1 VPSAPADRHFQA
13 GRPLWWAAGLFVFLA
28 VAVGAYLLFRGPE
41 QAVLPSQQSSGSP
54 SGTTLDEGADSRADD
69 ASALLSRLVDALR
82 DGSRADVR
90 ALAAPGD
97 RAAAAELAAL
107 RRNVHAMGLTDL
119 SMRYVDEDDGR
130 LTDDQQ
136 RRYGDRAWVAD
147 VQLGWR
153 VDGFDVHD
161 SHREVPLTLLET
173 PHGAA
178 FLSARAD
185 VGEATPLWMLQRVDV
200 RRTGRS
206 LVAVAGDG
214 SASRF
219 SGLADQAV
227 ADVRK
232 VLPDW
237 RGRLVVEVPG
247 DERQL
252 GRVLGSESGSYGG
265 IAAVTTTVDGS
276 LSPQAPVHIFV
287 NPRVFDPLGTRG
299 SQIVMSHEATHVA
312 TGAAVS
318 SMPTWLLEG
327 FADFVALDHVDLPV
341 SVTASQILAR
351 VRKSG
356 PPAHLP
362 GKTEFD
368 PENQA
373 LGASYESA
381 WLACRLLAE
390 RYGEKRL
397 IAFYRASDR
406 DGSTTEA
413 FRDLLGTDQQAF
425 TRAWKGYLRKL
436 AG

>member
-1 VPSAPADRHFQA
+1 M
-13 GRPLWWAAGLFVFLA
+13 AGLFVFLA
-28 VAVGAYLLFRGPE
+28 LAVCAYLLFRGPE
-41 QAVLPSQQSSGSP
+41 KAVLPSQQPSGSP
-54 SGTTLDEGADSRADD
+54 SGSPLDEGADSRADD
-69 ASALLSRLVDALR
+69 ASALLAQLVEALR
-82 DGSRADVR
+82 SGSRADVG

-97 RAAAAELAAL
+97 RAAADELEAL
-107 RRNVHAMGLTDL
+107 RHNVRAMGVTDL

-130 LTDDQQ
+130 LTDEQQ

-161 SHREVPLTLLET
+161 SHREVPITLLET
-173 PHGAA
+173 RGGGAT
-178 FLSARAD
+178 FLSSRAD
-185 VGEATPLWMLQRVDV
+185 VGDATPLWMLQRVDV

-214 SASRF
+214 SAARF

-247 DERQL
+247 DEQQL

-406 DGSTTEA
+406 DDSTTAA

>member
-1 VPSAPADRHFQA
+1 M
-13 GRPLWWAAGLFVFLA
+13 AGLFVFLA
-28 VAVGAYLLFRGPE
+28 VVVASYLLLRGPE
-41 QAVLPSQQSSGSP
+41 TAVIPSPQP
-54 SGTTLDEGADSRADD
+54 SGGSATGPGDEGADSRADD
-69 ASALLSRLVDALR
+69 AGVLLDRLVSALR
-82 DGSRADVR
+82 DGSRADLL

-97 RAAAAELAAL
+97 QAAASELSDLRHNVRAL
-107 RRNVHAMGLTDL
+107 GVTDL

-130 LTDDQQ
+130 LTSGQQ
-136 RRYGDRAWVAD
+136 RRFGDRAWVAD
-147 VQLGWR
+147 VQLTWR
-153 VDGFDVHD
+153 VRGFDVHD
-161 SHREVPLTLLET
+161 GHLEVPVTMLET
-173 PHGAA
+173 RRGAA
-178 FLSARAD
+178 FLSTRAE
-185 VGEATPLWMLQRVDV
+185 VGGSTPLWMLQRVDV
-200 RRTGRS
+200 RRTGRA
-206 LVAVAGDG
+206 LVALAGNG
-214 SASRF
+214 SAERF

-227 ADVRK
+227 VDVRK
-232 VLPDW
+232 VLPGW

-247 DERQL
+247 DEQQL
-252 GRVLGSESGSYGG
+252 GRVLGSQAGSYGG

-276 LSPQAPVHIFV
+276 LSPDAPVHIFV
-287 NPRVFDPLGTRG
+287 NPRVFDPLGARG

-368 PENQA
+368 PQNQA

-381 WLACRLLAE
+381 WLACRLLGE
-390 RYGEKRL
+390 RYGESRL
-397 IAFYRASDR
+397 IAFYRAADR
-406 DGSTTEA
+406 DGSTTAA
-413 FRDLLGTDQQAF
+413 FRDLGTSEPAF
-425 TRAWKGYLRKL
+425 TRAWKGYLRSL

>member
-1 VPSAPADRHFQA
+1 M
-13 GRPLWWAAGLFVFLA
+13 AGLFVFLA
-28 VAVGAYLLFRGPE
+28 VVVASYLLLRGPE
-41 QAVLPSQQSSGSP
+41 TAVIPSPQP
-54 SGTTLDEGADSRADD
+54 SGGSATGPGDEGADSRADD
-69 ASALLSRLVDALR
+69 AGVLLDRLVSALR
-82 DGSRADVR
+82 DGSRADLL

-97 RAAAAELAAL
+97 EAAASELSDLRHNVRAL
-107 RRNVHAMGLTDL
+107 GVTDL

-130 LTDDQQ
+130 LSTGQQ
-136 RRYGDRAWVAD
+136 RRFGDRAWVAD
-147 VQLGWR
+147 VQLTWR
-153 VDGFDVHD
+153 VGGFDVHD
-161 SHREVPLTLLET
+161 SRLEVPVTLLET
-173 PHGAA
+173 RRGAA
-178 FLSARAD
+178 FLSTRAD
-185 VGEATPLWMLQRVDV
+185 VGGATPLWMLQRVDV
-200 RRTGRS
+200 RRTGRA
-206 LVAVAGDG
+206 LVALAGNG
-214 SASRF
+214 SPQRF

-227 ADVRK
+227 VDVRK
-232 VLPDW
+232 VLPGW

-247 DERQL
+247 DEQQL

-351 VRKSG
+351 VRKAG

-362 GKTEFD
+362 GKTEFY
-368 PENQA
+368 PQNQA

-381 WLACRLLAE
+381 WLACRLLGE
-390 RYGEKRL
+390 RYGEGRL
-397 IAFYRASDR
+397 IAFYRAADR
-406 DGSTTEA
+406 DGSTTAA
-413 FRDLLGTDQQAF
+413 FRDLGTSEPAF
-425 TRAWKGYLRKL
+425 TRAWKGYLRSL

>member
-1 VPSAPADRHFQA
+1 V
-13 GRPLWWAAGLFVFLA
+13 AGLFVFLA
-28 VAVGAYLLFRGPE
+28 VLVGAYLLLRGPE
-41 QAVLPSQQSSGSP
+41 TAVIPAPHP
-54 SGTTLDEGADSRADD
+54 SGVATSGPGEQGADSRAND
-69 ASALLSRLVDALR
+69 AGMLLDRLVGALR
-82 DGSRADVR
+82 DGSRADLL

-97 RAAAAELAAL
+97 EAAASELSDL
-107 RRNVHAMGLTDL
+107 RHNVRAIGVTGL
-119 SMRYVDEDDGR
+119 SMRYVDEDGGR
-130 LTDDQQ
+130 LTGDQE
-136 RRYGDRAWVAD
+136 RRFGDRAWVAD
-147 VQLGWR
+147 VQLTWR
-153 VDGFDVHD
+153 VDGFDVHAG
-161 SHREVPLTLLET
+161 RLEVPVTLLET
-173 PHGAA
+173 RHGAA

-185 VGEATPLWMLQRVDV
+185 VGGATPLWMLQRVDV
-200 RRTGRS
+200 RRTGRA
-206 LVAVAGDG
+206 LVVLAGNG
-214 SASRF
+214 SVGRF

-227 ADVRK
+227 VDVRK

-247 DERQL
+247 DEQQL
-252 GRVLGSESGSYGG
+252 GRVLGSQSGTYGG

-276 LSPQAPVHIFV
+276 VSPQAPVHIFV

-327 FADFVALDHVDLPV
+327 FADYVALDHVDLPV

-351 VRKSG
+351 VRKAG

-381 WLACRLLAE
+381 WLACRLLGE

-397 IAFYRASDR
+397 ISFYREADR
-406 DGSTTEA
+406 DGSTTAA
-413 FRDLLGTDQQAF
+413 FRDLGTDEPDF
-425 TRAWKGYLRKL
+425 TRAWKGYLRGL

>member
-1 VPSAPADRHFQA
+1 
-13 GRPLWWAAGLFVFLA
+13 
-28 VAVGAYLLFRGPE
+28 
-41 QAVLPSQQSSGSP
+41 
-54 SGTTLDEGADSRADD
+54 
-69 ASALLSRLVDALR
+69 
-82 DGSRADVR
+82 
-90 ALAAPGD
+90 
-97 RAAAAELAAL
+97 
-107 RRNVHAMGLTDL
+107 
-119 SMRYVDEDDGR
+119 
-130 LTDDQQ
+130 
-136 RRYGDRAWVAD
+136 
-147 VQLGWR
+147 
-153 VDGFDVHD
+153 
-161 SHREVPLTLLET
+161 
-173 PHGAA
+173 
-178 FLSARAD
+178 
-185 VGEATPLWMLQRVDV
+185 
-200 RRTGRS
+200 
-206 LVAVAGDG
+206 
-214 SASRF
+214 
-219 SGLADQAV
+219 
-227 ADVRK
+227 
-232 VLPDW
+232 
-237 RGRLVVEVPG
+237 
-247 DERQL
+247 
-252 GRVLGSESGSYGG
+252 
-265 IAAVTTTVDGS
+265 VTTTVDGS

-351 VRKSG
+351 VRKGG

-397 IAFYRASDR
+397 ISFYRASDR
-406 DGSTTEA
+406 DDSTTEA
-413 FRDLLGTDQQAF
+413 FGDLLGTDQQEF